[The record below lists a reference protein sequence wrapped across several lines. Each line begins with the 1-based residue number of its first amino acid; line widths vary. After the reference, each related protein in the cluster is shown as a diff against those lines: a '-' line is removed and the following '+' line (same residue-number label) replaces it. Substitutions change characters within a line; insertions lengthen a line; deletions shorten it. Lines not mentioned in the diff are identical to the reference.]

1 MKNKFKN
8 NAEQK
13 QEISDLIFTE
23 LIKRGF
29 EVKEN
34 KRIWNI
40 ADSKLWYLS
49 PKQSQGYLDIT
60 RTTEYQEDV
69 VKKEESLLKEV
80 LPKISQI
87 IMGKSL
93 NLLDLGC
100 GDGIKAILVIK
111 ALSQHAQLRY
121 CPIDISAFMVQT
133 AATTIKNS
141 GFPENVLEM
150 KFNVSDFENLNNVTP
165 LFRSES
171 FDNHL
176 LMLLGNTLGNF
187 DVHSILHGIKQGMK
201 SGDLLVIG
209 NGIIEDN
216 TDLSGILETY
226 NNPKIKEWLSQV
238 ISGIGLNDSDVEF
251 HTEFKNSCIEEYF
264 RVKTDKVI
272 SALGQ
277 QIYFKKDDEIL
288 VAVSNKYT
296 SEKLKEEIDYY
307 FNDSQIILNKDNS
320 YALVIAELK

>member
-1 MKNKFKN
+1 MENVFKN
-8 NAEQK
+8 NSEQK

-29 EVKEN
+29 ENKED

-60 RTTEYQEDV
+60 HTSEYQENV
-69 VKKEESLLKEV
+69 VKKEELLLKEV
-80 LPKISQI
+80 LPSISKMI
-87 IMGKSL
+87 SGKSL

-100 GDGIKAILVIK
+100 GDGEKAILIIK
-111 ALSQHAQLRY
+111 ELSQYAQLRY
-121 CPIDISAFMVQT
+121 CPIDISAYMVQT
-133 AATTIKNS
+133 AAKKIKNS

-171 FDNHL
+171 FNSHL

-187 DVHSILHGIKQGMK
+187 DMHSILHGIKQGMK
-201 SGDLLVIG
+201 PGDLLIIG
-209 NGIIEDN
+209 NGIIEN
-216 TDLSGILETY
+216 KTDISNILETY
-226 NNPKIKEWLSQV
+226 NNPKINEWLSQTV
-238 ISGIGLNDSDVEF
+238 VGIGLDDSDVEF
-251 HTEFKNSCIEEYF
+251 HTEFRNSRIEEFY
-264 RVKTDKVI
+264 RLKIDKTI

-277 QIYFKKDDEIL
+277 KVSFKKDDEIL
-288 VAVSNKYT
+288 VAISNKYT
-296 SEKLKEEIDYY
+296 PEKLKEEIDYY
-307 FNDSQIILNKDNS
+307 FKDSQIVLNEDNS
-320 YALVIAELK
+320 YAVVIAELK